1 MTSRRLAT
9 AVAACVLPLA
19 LTACGSGRSPHTYE
33 ERPTVDAAQASVG
46 DLQLRNV
53 TIAPPAAGEGELAVG
68 GEATATMAVVNTGE
82 GSDRLTGVSTAD
94 ASSVDL
100 VGPDGAV
107 VPKVDIAGLGAL
119 GASDFSM
126 KLRGLTRA
134 IRPGEHVEM
143 TFTFVRGGRK
153 TLLVPVGTY
162 LSPEPRPSENPF
174 EEPEGGEAAE
184 G

>member
-1 MTSRRLAT
+1 VSTRRLAPVL
-9 AVAACVLPLA
+9 ALCLPLA
-19 LTACGSGRSPHTYE
+19 LTACGSGRSPHTYQ

-53 TIAPPAAGEGELAVG
+53 TIAAPEPGETELAVG

-94 ASSVDL
+94 ATSVDIL
-100 VGPDGAV
+100 DADGQV
-107 VPKVDIAGLGAL
+107 VPKVDVAGLGAL
-119 GASDFSM
+119 GSTDFSLA
-126 KLRGLTRA
+126 LRGLTRA

-153 TLLVPVGTY
+153 TVLVPVAAY
-162 LSPEPRPSENPF
+162 RSPAPRPSQNPF
-174 EEPEGGEAAE
+174 EEPEGEAE
-184 G
+184 QG